1 MTDEKPCIVKIE
13 RISTNKVD
21 NVTFIITDNLGHSTY
36 LYDRPDTTTTKEISQ
51 YAVDKLGFIDRRKN
65 VTRI

>member
-1 MTDEKPCIVKIE
+1 MADEKPCIVKIE

-36 LYDRPDTTTTKEISQ
+36 LYDHANTTTNKEISQ
-51 YAVDKLGFIDRRKN
+51 YAVDILGFVDRRKN
-65 VTRI
+65 AARI